1 MARVGIFAGVFDPVH
16 AGHIALA
23 LQATEA
29 AKLDKLYFLPERKP
43 AHKQGATHFG
53 HRVAMLQQAL
63 RPHPKFSIIELPD
76 ISLSVKRTLPQLQK
90 RFKGEQLI
98 FLFGS
103 DRAVSIPQWDYADR
117 LLQQCELVVGMRQGD
132 RAADLKREIESWG
145 QPPLALTTF
154 RSYAADVSSGKVR
167 EALYRRASVRGLL
180 QSVKKYSNKN
190 WLYVS
195 IG

>member
-1 MARVGIFAGVFDPVH
+1 M
-16 AGHIALA
+16 A
-23 LQATEA
+23 LQATET

-63 RPHPKFSIIELPD
+63 RPHPKFSIMELPD
-76 ISLSVKRTLPQLQK
+76 ISFTVKRTLPQLQK
-90 RFKGEQLI
+90 RFSGDQLV

-103 DRAVSIPQWDYADR
+103 DRAAGIPQWDYPEK
-117 LLQQCELVVGMRQGD
+117 LLKECELVVGMRQND
-132 RAADLKREIESWG
+132 KARSLRREMESWG
-145 QPPLALTTF
+145 QPPRALTTF
-154 RSYAADVSSGKVR
+154 KSYAPDVSSGKIR